1 MNATS
6 ISGLSRV
13 KRSIARA
20 NNPTILE
27 CANAIIDILVNV
39 IDGLGFVLIVNKL
52 VIMLKISQS
61 HLEMCIRKQRLVK
74 LGLELMQRFTL

>member
-52 VIMLKISQS
+52 VIM
-61 HLEMCIRKQRLVK
+61 
-74 LGLELMQRFTL
+74 